1 MKNLLFI
8 IVLIVVS
15 SCAGSKKAV
24 YSPVGA
30 WEYMVI
36 GTPNGDASGIMSLT
50 NTEDGLKGTFNSP
63 QYGESNMENLV
74 FDSETKEITCE
85 IYLSGIDLS
94 LKGIFDGDTFEGNID
109 AGQNGAFPMT
119 ANRKISN

>member
-1 MKNLLFI
+1 MKNLVFI

-24 YSPVGA
+24 YSPAGA

-36 GTPNGDASGIMSLT
+36 GTPNGDASGIMTLT
-50 NTEDGLKGTFNSP
+50 KTEGGLEGTFDSP
-63 QYGESNMENLV
+63 QYGKSNMGNLV
-74 FDSETKEITCE
+74 FNAETKEMTCDF
-85 IYLSGIDLS
+85 YLSGIDLL
-94 LKGIFDGDTFEGNID
+94 LKGTFEGDTFEGNID